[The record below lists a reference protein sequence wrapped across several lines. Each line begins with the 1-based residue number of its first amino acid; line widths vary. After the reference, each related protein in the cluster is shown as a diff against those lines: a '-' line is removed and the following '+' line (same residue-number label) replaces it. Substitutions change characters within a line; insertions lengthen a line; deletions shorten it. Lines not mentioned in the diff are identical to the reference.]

1 MVSSRPGGLTSTL
14 VVLLSSLPSVHSA
27 ACRSSGRI
35 PRKISIKSFSSKEGA
50 DPAPMPA
57 SRRHTMASMGSAG
70 LLSLL
75 MSSRHARADP
85 RQGGDRE
92 GLTARGPNNVFAE
105 GRTLLCDGDCEK
117 LLEKSPLVETRS
129 GLSYRDIVVG
139 TGPKPPKGYQVTT
152 NAVMMVA
159 DEKGELQPFV
169 NSLARGFPMEF
180 RIGTGST
187 IKGIDEGV
195 SAMRLGGIRR
205 LYIPAELSFPN
216 GVRSDSRAPQ
226 VPPRTPIVVDVQL
239 AYISG
244 LDMEDEDVE

>member
-1 MVSSRPGGLTSTL
+1 VPVPAQTPISASAGERCGGGKDWA
-14 VVLLSSLPSVHSA
+14 VVCRRAMRNRRRAMSGIGLSSVLA
-27 ACRSSGRI
+27 LNRL
-35 PRKISIKSFSSKEGA
+35 
-50 DPAPMPA
+50 
-57 SRRHTMASMGSAG
+57 G
-70 LLSLL
+70 L
-75 MSSRHARADP
+75 AWADP

-105 GRTLLCDGDCEK
+105 GRTLLCDAECEEI
-117 LLEKSPLVETRS
+117 LMKSPLVETKT
-129 GLSYRDIVVG
+129 GLSYRDIRIG
-139 TGPKPPKGYQVTT
+139 TGPKPPKGFQVTT

-169 NSLARGFPMEF
+169 NSLARGFPIEF